1 MHICEA
7 TGWPPPYPSLQPAS
21 LVFNQVYLL
30 LPLFF
35 TSQEKSPS
43 LSPVSVF
50 CGHIL
55 KRLRDWLWCKQVK
68 VHLTYRDIVL
78 PFSPST
84 LQIVTEVTETT
95 LCIGGQ

>member
-7 TGWPPPYPSLQPAS
+7 TGWPPPYPSS
-21 LVFNQVYLL
+21 S
-30 LPLFF
+30 LPLWFSTRSICVF
-35 TSQEKSPS
+35 HSSSRARKSPPS

-68 VHLTYRDIVL
+68 VHLTYRDIVV
-78 PFSPST
+78 PSNPST
-84 LQIVTEVTETT
+84 LQIVAEVTEIT
-95 LCIGGQ
+95 LCIGEQ